1 MLSRYVEAHQ
11 AELQTAMDAY
21 FDYGQPLACDGSISA
36 VNNWPGQHPM
46 IEYILFTSR
55 GYHGFLYSPDDV
67 PLAFQNASLPLTEA
81 KGGWQ
86 WRGEGDHHGFTRR
99 LFPCWY
105 YFEAHF

>member
-46 IEYILFTSR
+46 IE
-55 GYHGFLYSPDDV
+55 
-67 PLAFQNASLPLTEA
+67 
-81 KGGWQ
+81 
-86 WRGEGDHHGFTRR
+86 
-99 LFPCWY
+99 
-105 YFEAHF
+105 

>member
-67 PLAFQNASLPLTEA
+67 PLAFQNASLPPNRSQGRLA
-81 KGGWQ
+81 VA
-86 WRGEGDHHGFTRR
+86 RR
-99 LFPCWY
+99 RRPSRLHSPPVPLLVLF
-105 YFEAHF
+105 